1 MKQTFFLNFL
11 FTKSKLHQNCSPNVT
26 LGFLFLLPSFILI
39 ECHLR
44 RGIFQNIEQKGTF
57 ALGRDCPTFGFSND
71 YCRDLQ
77 PLCRCVA
84 EVMAGTSLC
93 YGGKGCVGVCVW
105 VCIAGTSLCREKG
118 QLEERKGW
126 RLVSGLKIQSRKERP
141 EEMSL

>member
-1 MKQTFFLNFL
+1 MKQTFFLMFY
-11 FTKSKLHQNCSPNVT
+11 SPNPSCIRIVPLT
-26 LGFLFLLPSFILI
+26 LLYVLFLLPSFILI

-93 YGGKGCVGVCVW
+93 YGGKGCVGVCVG
-105 VCIAGTSLCREKG
+105 VYSRDLSVQRERLAGGKKR
-118 QLEERKGW
+118 LEACFWAENTKPKRKA
-126 RLVSGLKIQSRKERP
+126 
-141 EEMSL
+141 